1 MSRKNRNSG
10 GRKYNPKTYG
20 PGYLAPTPIEKILA
34 EAKRSE
40 MKPAAVSERI
50 MCDDSC
56 SYEHKRLPAHF
67 LETDFS
73 YQRKIDTARV
83 DRIADNFDARL
94 VNEVK
99 VSNRDGKFYVF
110 DGAHTLSALKRVHG
124 DDDFLVDCKV
134 FYGLTYEDE
143 AYLFALQSGE
153 SKDVAFGVRLRALL
167 ASSSDEAVAF
177 KKATAEGGF
186 DLAENNSNAS
196 QHTIAALAKAYK
208 LYKDYGA
215 EQYKEILS
223 LIGATWGGAAWSV
236 TSYILGGVA
245 VFLREYGTEYKRERF
260 IKRLRGATYDD
271 LRDEARRQMRGSSD
285 VAHALALVKAYN
297 RAGGIGTVDPRRLT
311 ILD

>member
-10 GRKYNPKTYG
+10 SRKYSPKTYG
-20 PGYLAPTPIEKILA
+20 PSYLAPTPIDRIIA
-34 EAKRSE
+34 ENNHSQNQTAQS
-40 MKPAAVSERI
+40 ARI

-56 SYEHKRLPAHF
+56 SYEHKRLPTHF

-83 DRIADNFDARL
+83 ERIVNEFDARL
-94 VNEVK
+94 VNEIK

-124 DDDFLVDCKV
+124 NDDFQVDCKV
-134 FYGLTYEDE
+134 FYGLSYEDE

-167 ASSSDEAVAF
+167 ASSSEEAVAF

-186 DLAENNSNAS
+186 NLAENTATAT
-196 QHTIAALAKAYK
+196 QHTVAALAKAYK

-215 EQYKEILS
+215 DRYKEILS
-223 LIGATWGGAAWSV
+223 LIGVTWGGAAWSV

-245 VFLREYGTEYKRERF
+245 VFLREYGTEYRRERF
-260 IKRLRGATYDD
+260 IRRLRSVTYDD

-297 RAGGIGTVDPRRLT
+297 RSGGIGTVDPRKLT
-311 ILD
+311 MLD